1 MKDGIVRLII
11 VTQQDPFYLP
21 HFFEAFFRIHD
32 KELAGVDILGVVIQR
47 PLGQRS
53 KKKLLRRMLD
63 FYGPIVFSVITLKYI
78 LQQVANRLNRLG
90 LMTAAHSIDYFCR
103 QNGIRILPY
112 RNVNH
117 PRFIEFVK
125 GNKIDLI
132 VSVAAAQIFKSD
144 ILKAPRYGCI
154 NIHNAPLPDY
164 RGMMPSFWQMFHGEK
179 QTVATVH
186 EMVEDIDK
194 GRIIFQARTEI
205 TKGMTLDALIRKTRK
220 VNAWALLRVLRMF
233 KEGRVKYHP
242 LPKKKGSYF
251 SFPSRRDVVEFNKK
265 GYRIV

>member
-1 MKDGIVRLII
+1 MKVII
-11 VTQQDPFYLP
+11 VTQEDPFYLSI
-21 HFFEAFFRIHD
+21 FFETFLDRFYIEANGI
-32 KELAGVDILGVVIQR
+32 DILGVVIQR

-63 FYGPIVFSVITLKYI
+63 FYGPVVFAVISFRYLLRKIV
-78 LQQVANRLNRLG
+78 NRLNLLG
-90 LMTAAHSIDYFCR
+90 VLKRAYSIEYFCR
-103 QNGIRILPY
+103 SHGVRILPH

-117 PRFIEFVK
+117 PRFVEFVIE
-125 GNKIDLI
+125 NKIDLI
-132 VSVAAAQIFKSD
+132 ISVAAAQIFKSD

-186 EMVEDIDK
+186 EMVEEIDK

-220 VNAWALLRVLRMF
+220 VNAWALIRVLRMF
-233 KEGRVKYHP
+233 KEGRVKYRP

-251 SFPSRRDVVEFNKK
+251 SFPSRRDVAEFKK
-265 GYRIV
+265 RGYRIV

>member
-1 MKDGIVRLII
+1 MRMII
-11 VTQQDPFYLP
+11 VTQEDPFYLP
-21 HFFEAFFRIHD
+21 GFFKSFFNGSGG
-32 KELAGVDILGVVIQR
+32 KVEGVAISGVVIQR

-63 FYGPIVFSVITLKYI
+63 FYGPVAFAVISLKYV
-78 LQQVANRLNRLG
+78 LQQIANRLSRLG
-90 LMTAAHSIDYFCR
+90 LITSAYSIEYFCQR
-103 QNGIRILPY
+103 NGVKILPY

-117 PRFIEFVK
+117 PRFVEFVK
-125 GNKIDLI
+125 NSKIDLI

-144 ILKAPRYGCI
+144 ILRAPKFGCI

-186 EMVEDIDK
+186 EMVEEIDK
-194 GRIIFQARTEI
+194 GRIIFQAHTEI
-205 TKGMTLDALIRKTRK
+205 TKGMTLDALIKKTKK
-220 VNAWALLRVLRMF
+220 VNAWALIRVLRMF
-233 KEGRVKYHP
+233 QEGRVRYRP

-251 SFPSRRDVVEFNKK
+251 SFPSRRDVVEFKK
-265 GYRIV
+265 RGYRIV